1 MKKKYLFPALAA
13 ASMVVLASCG
23 DDESSNAP
31 VTKTKTIGSLEVS
44 ADDLAKCT
52 SRAEGTL
59 FVVDE
64 EVQVCEGK
72 KWNALACGDESVK
85 ASVKF
90 EGDSVALILCDGD
103 SVGAITS
110 ADVKDC
116 EIAKGDEAVR
126 LLCSGDTLATIEI
139 SKEEDESSS
148 SKAKSSSSKAKSS
161 ASEDE
166 SSSSKAKSS
175 ASEDES
181 SSSKAKSSA
190 SEDKSSSSKA
200 KSSASEDKSSS
211 SKAKSS
217 ASEDNSSSSVK
228 SSSSEAPASSAVVPA
243 SSAVVPTSS
252 AAAPV
257 SSSVV
262 PASSNTTPVSSSSL
276 ERDEV
281 WSFLDAYVEWRTA
294 DKGRVRTLEM
304 DNVTDALKK
313 NKFVECVN
321 TSASVLFIKDVGKK
335 GYLVF
340 AATQKDGAKF
350 FEFQV
355 MIEATLPD
363 KVMDQC
369 KEPDLSSSS
378 KVPMSSMVRPRS
390 SSMVRPRSSSEMEI
404 ILPSSSSRLDSMII
418 RPRSSSGMVI
428 VLPSSSSRLDSM
440 IVRASSS
447 SRLDS
452 LIVRP
457 ISSGIIV
464 RP

>member
-175 ASEDES
+175 ASED
-181 SSSKAKSSA
+181 
-190 SEDKSSSSKA
+190 KSSSSKA

-228 SSSSEAPASSAVVPA
+228 SSSSEAPA

-390 SSMVRPRSSSEMEI
+390 SSSMVRPRRSSETAI

>member
-1 MKKKYLFPALAA
+1 MKKKYLFPALAV

-200 KSSASEDKSSS
+200 KSSASED
-211 SKAKSS
+211 
-217 ASEDNSSSSVK
+217 NSSSSVK
-228 SSSSEAPASSAVVPA
+228 SSSSEAPA

-313 NKFVECVN
+313 
-321 TSASVLFIKDVGKK
+321 
-335 GYLVF
+335 
-340 AATQKDGAKF
+340 
-350 FEFQV
+350 
-355 MIEATLPD
+355 
-363 KVMDQC
+363 
-369 KEPDLSSSS
+369 
-378 KVPMSSMVRPRS
+378 
-390 SSMVRPRSSSEMEI
+390 
-404 ILPSSSSRLDSMII
+404 
-418 RPRSSSGMVI
+418 
-428 VLPSSSSRLDSM
+428 
-440 IVRASSS
+440 
-447 SRLDS
+447 
-452 LIVRP
+452 
-457 ISSGIIV
+457 
-464 RP
+464 

>member
-1 MKKKYLFPALAA
+1 M
-13 ASMVVLASCG
+13 
-23 DDESSNAP
+23 
-31 VTKTKTIGSLEVS
+31 
-44 ADDLAKCT
+44 
-52 SRAEGTL
+52 
-59 FVVDE
+59 
-64 EVQVCEGK
+64 
-72 KWNALACGDESVK
+72 
-85 ASVKF
+85 
-90 EGDSVALILCDGD
+90 
-103 SVGAITS
+103 
-110 ADVKDC
+110 
-116 EIAKGDEAVR
+116 
-126 LLCSGDTLATIEI
+126 
-139 SKEEDESSS
+139 
-148 SKAKSSSSKAKSS
+148 
-161 ASEDE
+161 
-166 SSSSKAKSS
+166 
-175 ASEDES
+175 
-181 SSSKAKSSA
+181 
-190 SEDKSSSSKA
+190 
-200 KSSASEDKSSS
+200 
-211 SKAKSS
+211 
-217 ASEDNSSSSVK
+217 
-228 SSSSEAPASSAVVPA
+228 
-243 SSAVVPTSS
+243 
-252 AAAPV
+252 
-257 SSSVV
+257 
-262 PASSNTTPVSSSSL
+262 
-276 ERDEV
+276 
-281 WSFLDAYVEWRTA
+281 EWRTA

-390 SSMVRPRSSSEMEI
+390 SSSMVRPRSSSEMEI

>member
-175 ASEDES
+175 ASED
-181 SSSKAKSSA
+181 
-190 SEDKSSSSKA
+190 KSSSSKA

-228 SSSSEAPASSAVVPA
+228 SSSSEAPASSAI
-243 SSAVVPTSS
+243 VPTSS

-390 SSMVRPRSSSEMEI
+390 SSSMVRPRSSSEMEI

>member
-1 MKKKYLFPALAA
+1 MKGEKMKKKYLFPALAA

-175 ASEDES
+175 ASED
-181 SSSKAKSSA
+181 
-190 SEDKSSSSKA
+190 
-200 KSSASEDKSSS
+200 KSSS

-228 SSSSEAPASSAVVPA
+228 SSSSEAPA

-369 KEPDLSSSS
+369 KEPDLSSSR
-378 KVPMSSMVRPRS
+378 KVPMSSMVRPRSS

>member
-175 ASEDES
+175 ASED
-181 SSSKAKSSA
+181 
-190 SEDKSSSSKA
+190 
-200 KSSASEDKSSS
+200 KSSS

-228 SSSSEAPASSAVVPA
+228 SSSSEAPA

-390 SSMVRPRSSSEMEI
+390 SSSMVRPRSSSEMEI

-428 VLPSSSSRLDSM
+428 VLPSSSSRLDS
-440 IVRASSS
+440 
-447 SRLDS
+447 

>member
-1 MKKKYLFPALAA
+1 MKKKYLYPALVA

-23 DDESSNAP
+23 DDESSSAP
-31 VTKTKTIGSLEVS
+31 VTKAKTIGSLEVS
-44 ADDLAKCT
+44 ADNLAKCT

-59 FVVDE
+59 FIVDE

-72 KWNALACGDESVK
+72 KWNVLACGDESVK

-116 EIAKGDEAVR
+116 EIAKNDDAVR
-126 LLCSGDTLATIEI
+126 LLCSDDTLATIEL
-139 SKEEDESSS
+139 SKEDD
-148 SKAKSSSSKAKSS
+148 KSSSSKAKSS
-161 ASEDE
+161 ASEE
-166 SSSSKAKSS
+166 KSSSSKAKSS

-217 ASEDNSSSSVK
+217 ASEDKSSSSKAKSSASEDESSSSVK
-228 SSSSEAPASSAVVPA
+228 SSSSEAPASSAVVP
-243 SSAVVPTSS
+243 TSS
-252 AAAPV
+252 ADAPV
-257 SSSVV
+257 SSSVDPV
-262 PASSNTTPVSSSSL
+262 SSNTTPVSSSSL
-276 ERDEV
+276 ERDEA

-304 DNVTDALKK
+304 DDVTDALKK

-321 TSASVLFIKDVGKK
+321 ASASVLFVKDIGKK
-335 GYLVF
+335 GYMIF

-355 MIEATLPD
+355 QIATTLPD
-363 KVMDQC
+363 KIKDQC

-378 KVPMSSMVRPRS
+378 KIPMSSFVRPRSS

-428 VLPSSSSRLDSM
+428 VLPSSSSRLDS
-440 IVRASSS
+440 
-447 SRLDS
+447 

-457 ISSGIIV
+457 ISSGRTV
-464 RP
+464 SP

>member
-1 MKKKYLFPALAA
+1 MKGEKMKKKYLFPALAA

-175 ASEDES
+175 ASED
-181 SSSKAKSSA
+181 
-190 SEDKSSSSKA
+190 
-200 KSSASEDKSSS
+200 KSSS

-228 SSSSEAPASSAVVPA
+228 SSSSEAPA

-390 SSMVRPRSSSEMEI
+390 SSSMVRPRSSSEMEI

>member
-1 MKKKYLFPALAA
+1 MKGEKMKKKYLFPALAA

-175 ASEDES
+175 ASED
-181 SSSKAKSSA
+181 
-190 SEDKSSSSKA
+190 KSSSSKA

-228 SSSSEAPASSAVVPA
+228 SSSSEAPA

-390 SSMVRPRSSSEMEI
+390 SSSMVRPRSSSEMEI

-428 VLPSSSSRLDSM
+428 VLPSSSSRLDS
-440 IVRASSS
+440 
-447 SRLDS
+447 

>member
-126 LLCSGDTLATIEI
+126 LLCSGDTLATIKI

-161 ASEDE
+161 
-166 SSSSKAKSS
+166 SSKAKSS
-175 ASEDES
+175 ASEDE
-181 SSSKAKSSA
+181 
-190 SEDKSSSSKA
+190 SSSSKA

-228 SSSSEAPASSAVVPA
+228 SSSSEAPASSAVVP
-243 SSAVVPTSS
+243 TSS

-257 SSSVV
+257 SNSVV

-304 DNVTDALKK
+304 DNVTEALKK

-390 SSMVRPRSSSEMEI
+390 SSSMVRPRSSSEMEI

-428 VLPSSSSRLDSM
+428 VLPSSSSRLDS
-440 IVRASSS
+440 
-447 SRLDS
+447 

>member
-1 MKKKYLFPALAA
+1 MKGEKMKKKYLFPALAA

-175 ASEDES
+175 ASED
-181 SSSKAKSSA
+181 
-190 SEDKSSSSKA
+190 KSSSSKA

-228 SSSSEAPASSAVVPA
+228 LSSSEAPA

-390 SSMVRPRSSSEMEI
+390 SSSMVRPRSSSEMEI

-418 RPRSSSGMVI
+418 RPHSSSGMVI

>member
-175 ASEDES
+175 ASED
-181 SSSKAKSSA
+181 
-190 SEDKSSSSKA
+190 
-200 KSSASEDKSSS
+200 KSSS

-228 SSSSEAPASSAVVPA
+228 SSSSEAPA

-390 SSMVRPRSSSEMEI
+390 SSSMVRPRSSSEMEI
-404 ILPSSSSRLDSMII
+404 ILPSRSSRLDSMII

>member
-228 SSSSEAPASSAVVPA
+228 SSSSEAPASSAVVP
-243 SSAVVPTSS
+243 TSS

-304 DNVTDALKK
+304 DNVTEALKK

-390 SSMVRPRSSSEMEI
+390 SSSMVRPRSSSEMEI

-428 VLPSSSSRLDSM
+428 VLPSSSSRLDS
-440 IVRASSS
+440 
-447 SRLDS
+447 

>member
-1 MKKKYLFPALAA
+1 MKGEKMKKKYLFPALAA

-175 ASEDES
+175 ASED
-181 SSSKAKSSA
+181 
-190 SEDKSSSSKA
+190 KSSSSKA

-228 SSSSEAPASSAVVPA
+228 SSSSEAPA

-355 MIEATLPD
+355 MIEASLPD

-378 KVPMSSMVRPRS
+378 KVPMSSMVRPRSS

>member
-175 ASEDES
+175 ASED
-181 SSSKAKSSA
+181 
-190 SEDKSSSSKA
+190 KSSSSKA

-228 SSSSEAPASSAVVPA
+228 SSSSEAPA

-390 SSMVRPRSSSEMEI
+390 SSSMVRPRSSSEMEI

-428 VLPSSSSRLDSM
+428 VLPSSSSRLDS
-440 IVRASSS
+440 
-447 SRLDS
+447 

>member
-175 ASEDES
+175 ASED
-181 SSSKAKSSA
+181 
-190 SEDKSSSSKA
+190 KSSSSKA

-217 ASEDNSSSSVK
+217 ASEDNSCSSVK
-228 SSSSEAPASSAVVPA
+228 SSSSEAPASSAVVP
-243 SSAVVPTSS
+243 TSS
-252 AAAPV
+252 ADAPV

-390 SSMVRPRSSSEMEI
+390 SSSMVRPRSSSEMEI

>member
-1 MKKKYLFPALAA
+1 MKKKYLFPALAV

-211 SKAKSS
+211 S
-217 ASEDNSSSSVK
+217 VK
-228 SSSSEAPASSAVVPA
+228 SSSSEAPA

-390 SSMVRPRSSSEMEI
+390 SSSMVRPRSSSEMEI

>member
-175 ASEDES
+175 ASED
-181 SSSKAKSSA
+181 
-190 SEDKSSSSKA
+190 KSSSSKA

-228 SSSSEAPASSAVVPA
+228 SSSSEAPA

-304 DNVTDALKK
+304 DNVTEALKK

-390 SSMVRPRSSSEMEI
+390 SSSMVRPRSSSEMEI

>member
-200 KSSASEDKSSS
+200 KSSASED
-211 SKAKSS
+211 
-217 ASEDNSSSSVK
+217 NSSSSVK
-228 SSSSEAPASSAVVPA
+228 SSSSEAPA

-390 SSMVRPRSSSEMEI
+390 SSSMVRPRSSSEMEI
-404 ILPSSSSRLDSMII
+404 I
-418 RPRSSSGMVI
+418 
-428 VLPSSSSRLDSM
+428 LPSSSSRLDSM

>member
-1 MKKKYLFPALAA
+1 MKKKYLFPALAV

-148 SKAKSSSSKAKSS
+148 SKAKSS

-166 SSSSKAKSS
+166 
-175 ASEDES
+175 
-181 SSSKAKSSA
+181 
-190 SEDKSSSSKA
+190 SSSSKA

-228 SSSSEAPASSAVVPA
+228 SSSSEAPA

-304 DNVTDALKK
+304 DNVTEALKK

-390 SSMVRPRSSSEMEI
+390 SSSMVRPRSSSEMEI

-428 VLPSSSSRLDSM
+428 VLPSSSSRLDS
-440 IVRASSS
+440 
-447 SRLDS
+447 

>member
-1 MKKKYLFPALAA
+1 MKGEKMKKKYLFPALAA

-175 ASEDES
+175 ASED
-181 SSSKAKSSA
+181 
-190 SEDKSSSSKA
+190 
-200 KSSASEDKSSS
+200 KSSS

-228 SSSSEAPASSAVVPA
+228 SSSSEAPA

-378 KVPMSSMVRPRS
+378 KVPMSSVVRPRSS

>member
-161 ASEDE
+161 
-166 SSSSKAKSS
+166 SSKAKSS
-175 ASEDES
+175 ASEDE
-181 SSSKAKSSA
+181 
-190 SEDKSSSSKA
+190 SSSSKA

-228 SSSSEAPASSAVVPA
+228 SSSSEAPA

-390 SSMVRPRSSSEMEI
+390 SSSMVRPRSSSEMEI

>member
-161 ASEDE
+161 
-166 SSSSKAKSS
+166 SSKAKSS

-228 SSSSEAPASSAVVPA
+228 SSSSEAPA

-390 SSMVRPRSSSEMEI
+390 SSSMVRPRSSSEMEI

>member
-148 SKAKSSSSKAKSS
+148 SKAKSSSSKT
-161 ASEDE
+161 
-166 SSSSKAKSS
+166 KSS

-228 SSSSEAPASSAVVPA
+228 SSSSEA
-243 SSAVVPTSS
+243 
-252 AAAPV
+252 
-257 SSSVV
+257 
-262 PASSNTTPVSSSSL
+262 
-276 ERDEV
+276 

-390 SSMVRPRSSSEMEI
+390 SSSEMEI

-428 VLPSSSSRLDSM
+428 VLPSSSSRLDS
-440 IVRASSS
+440 
-447 SRLDS
+447 

>member
-175 ASEDES
+175 ASED
-181 SSSKAKSSA
+181 
-190 SEDKSSSSKA
+190 KSSSSKA

-217 ASEDNSSSSVK
+217 ASEDNSCSSVK
-228 SSSSEAPASSAVVPA
+228 SSSSEAPA

-355 MIEATLPD
+355 MIEASLPD

-378 KVPMSSMVRPRS
+378 KVPMSSMVRPRSS

>member
-175 ASEDES
+175 ASED
-181 SSSKAKSSA
+181 
-190 SEDKSSSSKA
+190 
-200 KSSASEDKSSS
+200 KSSS

-228 SSSSEAPASSAVVPA
+228 SSSSEAPA

-378 KVPMSSMVRPRS
+378 KVPMSSVVRPRSS

>member
-200 KSSASEDKSSS
+200 KSSASED
-211 SKAKSS
+211 
-217 ASEDNSSSSVK
+217 NSSSSVK
-228 SSSSEAPASSAVVPA
+228 SSSSEAPA

-390 SSMVRPRSSSEMEI
+390 SSSMVRPRSSSEMEI

-428 VLPSSSSRLDSM
+428 VLPSSSSRLDS
-440 IVRASSS
+440 
-447 SRLDS
+447 

>member
-175 ASEDES
+175 ASED
-181 SSSKAKSSA
+181 
-190 SEDKSSSSKA
+190 
-200 KSSASEDKSSS
+200 KSSS

-228 SSSSEAPASSAVVPA
+228 SSSSEAPA

-355 MIEATLPD
+355 MIETTLPD

-378 KVPMSSMVRPRS
+378 KVPMSSMVRPRSS

>member
-200 KSSASEDKSSS
+200 KSSASED
-211 SKAKSS
+211 
-217 ASEDNSSSSVK
+217 NSSSSVK
-228 SSSSEAPASSAVVPA
+228 SSSSEAPA

-378 KVPMSSMVRPRS
+378 KVPMSSVVRPRSS

>member
-175 ASEDES
+175 ASED
-181 SSSKAKSSA
+181 
-190 SEDKSSSSKA
+190 KSSSSKA

-228 SSSSEAPASSAVVPA
+228 SSSSEAPA

-390 SSMVRPRSSSEMEI
+390 SSSMVRPRSSSEMEI

>member
-148 SKAKSSSSKAKSS
+148 SKAKSS
-161 ASEDE
+161 
-166 SSSSKAKSS
+166 
-175 ASEDES
+175 
-181 SSSKAKSSA
+181 
-190 SEDKSSSSKA
+190 
-200 KSSASEDKSSS
+200 ASEDKSSS

-228 SSSSEAPASSAVVPA
+228 SSSSEAPA

-390 SSMVRPRSSSEMEI
+390 SSSEMEI
-404 ILPSSSSRLDSMII
+404 I
-418 RPRSSSGMVI
+418 
-428 VLPSSSSRLDSM
+428 LPSSSSRLDSM

>member
-175 ASEDES
+175 ASED
-181 SSSKAKSSA
+181 
-190 SEDKSSSSKA
+190 KSSSSKA

-228 SSSSEAPASSAVVPA
+228 SSSSEAPA

-378 KVPMSSMVRPRS
+378 KVPMSSMVRQRSS

>member
-1 MKKKYLFPALAA
+1 MKGEKMKKKYLFPALAA

-200 KSSASEDKSSS
+200 KSSASED
-211 SKAKSS
+211 
-217 ASEDNSSSSVK
+217 NSSSSVK
-228 SSSSEAPASSAVVPA
+228 SSSSEAPA

-378 KVPMSSMVRPRS
+378 KVPMSSVVRPRSS

>member
-175 ASEDES
+175 ASED
-181 SSSKAKSSA
+181 
-190 SEDKSSSSKA
+190 
-200 KSSASEDKSSS
+200 KSSS

-228 SSSSEAPASSAVVPA
+228 SSSSEAPASSAI
-243 SSAVVPTSS
+243 VPTSS

-390 SSMVRPRSSSEMEI
+390 SSSMVRPRSSSEMEI

>member
-175 ASEDES
+175 ASED
-181 SSSKAKSSA
+181 K
-190 SEDKSSSSKA
+190 
-200 KSSASEDKSSS
+200 
-211 SKAKSS
+211 
-217 ASEDNSSSSVK
+217 SSSSVK
-228 SSSSEAPASSAVVPA
+228 SSSSEAPA

>member
-148 SKAKSSSSKAKSS
+148 SKAKSSSSKT
-161 ASEDE
+161 
-166 SSSSKAKSS
+166 KSS

-228 SSSSEAPASSAVVPA
+228 SSSSEAPA

-390 SSMVRPRSSSEMEI
+390 SSSMVRPRSSSEMEI

>member
-161 ASEDE
+161 ASED
-166 SSSSKAKSS
+166 
-175 ASEDES
+175 
-181 SSSKAKSSA
+181 
-190 SEDKSSSSKA
+190 
-200 KSSASEDKSSS
+200 KSSS

-228 SSSSEAPASSAVVPA
+228 SSSSEAPASSAVVP
-243 SSAVVPTSS
+243 TSS

-262 PASSNTTPVSSSSL
+262 PVSSNTTPVSSSSL

-390 SSMVRPRSSSEMEI
+390 SSSMVRPRSSSEMEI